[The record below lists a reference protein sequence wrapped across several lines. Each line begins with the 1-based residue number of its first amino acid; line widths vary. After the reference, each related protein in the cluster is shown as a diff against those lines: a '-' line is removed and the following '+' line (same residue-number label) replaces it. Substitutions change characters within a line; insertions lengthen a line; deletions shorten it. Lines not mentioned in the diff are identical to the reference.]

1 MVRIIPF
8 FRIKY
13 ETRLGPSEV
22 LKRIRG
28 KVAMPEWRVTLPRM
42 IQYRIMTGKII
53 GNEFELSNN
62 RYGLTHGRANF
73 LLIMK
78 GTVRAEKQSGL
89 TIIDVAVR
97 PSETIVWLYSIL
109 SVLMILLARYVIN
122 KGLVLPAIIS
132 IFFVVA
138 PYLSLLSQLSGAIDS
153 YRRFMEEEIL

>member
-22 LKRIRG
+22 LERIRG

-42 IQYRIMTGKII
+42 IQYR
-53 GNEFELSNN
+53 
-62 RYGLTHGRANF
+62 
-73 LLIMK
+73 
-78 GTVRAEKQSGL
+78 